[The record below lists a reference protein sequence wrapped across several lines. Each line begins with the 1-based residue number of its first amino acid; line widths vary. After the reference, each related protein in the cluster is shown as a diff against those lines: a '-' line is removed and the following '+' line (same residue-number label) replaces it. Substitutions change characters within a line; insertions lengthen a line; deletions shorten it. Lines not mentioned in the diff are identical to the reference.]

1 MHDSVSVQVM
11 RSSESWQFF
20 AFVFAAVF
28 GLTISLL
35 DEVDYLKKHSSWVRM
50 AAKLVLFAGCFYIFM
65 VNDWMRNHCLVYFL
79 NWLKVEHY

>member
-20 AFVFAAVF
+20 AFMFAAVF

-35 DEVDYLKKHSSWVRM
+35 DEVKYSRKTWVRM
-50 AAKLVLFAGCFYIFM
+50 AAKLALFVGCFYIFM
-65 VNDWMRNHCLVYFL
+65 VNDWMRNHCLVDFL
-79 NWLKVEHY
+79 GWLKVEHY